1 MRIRDLLAE
10 TFSAIRANRAR
21 SLLTILGIVIGIS
34 AVIAMT
40 ALIDGVKYA
49 MVAQLGLN
57 QSRLVMINAY
67 PNGEPLQRSDLR
79 QLEKGMTDYEFLT
92 GTAGTSSSVSTGQVK
107 LDGIYTNGVEDKYF
121 VAMGSKFAEG
131 RGFSEDEVDESALVA
146 VVSQGLANKLWGQ
159 DADSVVGKSLSVG
172 NDRYSVVGVL
182 EDANGYTTGNETLY
196 VPLSTFQTRIYNWG
210 LDQVYGYAREGAD
223 LDTLGERTK
232 SYLVSYYH
240 LTGEDADGYVYIQ
253 TMKSMIDQL
262 DSTMGAFQLLM
273 TAVAGISLVVGG
285 IGIMN
290 MMLTNVTER
299 IREIGLR
306 KALGARRSDI
316 TRQFLLESVALC
328 LVGGV
333 FGILFGYLGA
343 WALATLGSGLI
354 TSGMGMQITPVVTP
368 STVLLASG
376 ICIGIGL
383 VFGYG
388 PARRASRLDPVE
400 ALRYQ

>member
-182 EDANGYTTGNETLY
+182 EDANGYTTGI
-196 VPLSTFQTRIYNWG
+196 V
-210 LDQVYGYAREGAD
+210 
-223 LDTLGERTK
+223 
-232 SYLVSYYH
+232 
-240 LTGEDADGYVYIQ
+240 
-253 TMKSMIDQL
+253 
-262 DSTMGAFQLLM
+262 
-273 TAVAGISLVVGG
+273 
-285 IGIMN
+285 
-290 MMLTNVTER
+290 
-299 IREIGLR
+299 
-306 KALGARRSDI
+306 
-316 TRQFLLESVALC
+316 
-328 LVGGV
+328 
-333 FGILFGYLGA
+333 
-343 WALATLGSGLI
+343 
-354 TSGMGMQITPVVTP
+354 
-368 STVLLASG
+368 
-376 ICIGIGL
+376 
-383 VFGYG
+383 
-388 PARRASRLDPVE
+388 
-400 ALRYQ
+400 